1 MGQIGFITEQSMHV
15 ILGGAISEL
24 VAPWGALW
32 HRVQKGIYSLL
43 CDPISRR
50 LEVPQGTLDALKLAL
65 FMNCGVSSA

>member
-32 HRVQKGIYSLL
+32 L

-65 FMNCGVSSA
+65 IMNCGVSSA